1 MLGSNESKPL
11 SKSGSGADRL
21 GPSNGA
27 LVLTCCVRPVEPRDY
42 GKMADLAEQLGYP
55 STGKQVRMR
64 LDAMADSSQ
73 HAVYVAELPDG
84 QIAGWIGLHV
94 FHCVEQD
101 SRAGDQWA
109 DCGPAD
115 PPSHNRTAATR
126 CRRRVGAM
134 ARLWCYLG
142 ALKHHS
148 GMRSP
153 ILHTQWIRA
162 HQNSKVLS
170 QGPRETL
177 IKLSAF
183 HNRLS

>member
-101 SRAGDQWA
+101 SRAGISGLIVDQQI
-109 DCGPAD
+109 
-115 PPSHNRTAATR
+115 
-126 CRRRVGAM
+126 RRRTIGQRLLAAAEEWARWQGCGAISVHSNITREC
-134 ARLWCYLG
+134 AHRFYTRNGYEPIKTQKYLVKALGRL
-142 ALKHHS
+142 
-148 GMRSP
+148 
-153 ILHTQWIRA
+153 
-162 HQNSKVLS
+162 
-170 QGPRETL
+170 
-177 IKLSAF
+177 
-183 HNRLS
+183 